1 MEEKSSIRN
10 TDILNQ
16 DALDQSI
23 ALNKI
28 ALTMLESKRRED
40 LWIRIILLVSIL
52 VNVVIAV
59 IFISYESQFTT
70 EKTVT
75 TTWVEQDTGEG
86 DGNNIYQAGES
97 ARYFEGN
104 EVLTYGEADS
114 SDNYYN
120 SYTN

>member
-1 MEEKSSIRN
+1 MEEESSIKQN
-10 TDILNQ
+10 DVLAQ

-28 ALTMLESKRRED
+28 ALTMLESKRRGD
-40 LWIRIILLVSIL
+40 LWLYIILLVSIL
-52 VNVVIAV
+52 VNVAIAV

-75 TTWVEQDTGEG
+75 TVVEQDTGDG
-86 DGNNIYQAGES
+86 NGNNIYQAGEQ

-104 EVLTYGEADS
+104 EVLTYGEANS
-114 SDNYYN
+114 PDNYN
-120 SYTN
+120 SNTD

>member
-1 MEEKSSIRN
+1 MEEESSIKQ
-10 TDILNQ
+10 TDVLAQ

-52 VNVVIAV
+52 VNIAISVV
-59 IFISYESQFTT
+59 FISYEAQFTT

-86 DGNNIYQAGES
+86 DGNNIYQAGER

-104 EVLTYGEADS
+104 EVLTYGEANS
-114 SDNYYN
+114 PNNYYN
-120 SYTN
+120 SDTD